1 MKHFPLCTMLGLF
14 ILLIS
19 SFQLQAQHMNVV
31 IANSI
36 GNGLPTEPAIL
47 INPVNTSEI
56 IAAGMPDNAYYSTNG
71 GFSWTHE
78 TLLSLYGVNADP
90 VLIVDT
96 MGRFY
101 YIHLPYEINKVICH
115 RKPSISAPWDFES
128 FAAFD
133 NIHEVDKEWASYDP
147 VNGIIY
153 LSWTYF
159 DEWGSSNPDDS
170 SCIYL
175 SRSSNGGES
184 WSDPVRVS
192 DQKGNAQGGN
202 SSTHGSYNT
211 TGPNG
216 EVYVSW
222 FGPSGLMFDRS
233 TDQGNTWLSQDIN
246 TAGAHIDWIYSIPG
260 VNLGVTFPFIACDR
274 SGGPNNG
281 NIYISWADKRNGGNN
296 ADVFIVKSSDGGI
309 TWSSPIRVNDD
320 APGKHQFLPAMTVDP
335 VTGKIWVVFFDR
347 RDYTDVRTDVY
358 MAVSEDGGNT
368 FQNFKVSETP
378 FTPYSSVFF
387 GHYLGV
393 TAYDDH
399 VYAVWNRMDNG
410 ENSLV
415 CAIVDPTIIGKEE
428 FYAGTS
434 AQLLNYPNP
443 FAESSFVSFRI
454 NEPSEVTLEL
464 FDITGKLIST
474 IIDAEAFS
482 RGKYVRKIDT
492 KLLRL
497 VPSVYVLKLSTEKEQ
512 LITRA
517 LVVEK
522 Q

>member
-1 MKHFPLCTMLGLF
+1 MGNHPTKGGKVTIKMKLFPVCTTLGLF
-14 ILLIS
+14 ILRIS
-19 SFQLQAQHMNVV
+19 SFQLQAQNMNVV

-36 GNGLPTEPAIL
+36 GNGLP
-47 INPVNTSEI
+47 
-56 IAAGMPDNAYYSTNG
+56 
-71 GFSWTHE
+71 
-78 TLLSLYGVNADP
+78 
-90 VLIVDT
+90 
-96 MGRFY
+96 
-101 YIHLPYEINKVICH
+101 
-115 RKPSISAPWDFES
+115 
-128 FAAFD
+128 
-133 NIHEVDKEWASYDP
+133 
-147 VNGIIY
+147 
-153 LSWTYF
+153 
-159 DEWGSSNPDDS
+159 DDS

-175 SRSSNGGES
+175 SGSSNAGES

-192 DQKGNAQGGN
+192 EQKGNAQGGN
-202 SSTHGSYNT
+202 YSTHGSYNT

-216 EVYVSW
+216 EVYVAW

-233 TDQGNTWLSQDIN
+233 TDQGNTWLTEDIN

-274 SGGPNNG
+274 SGGPYNG
-281 NIYISWADKRNGGNN
+281 NI
-296 ADVFIVKSSDGGI
+296 
-309 TWSSPIRVNDD
+309 
-320 APGKHQFLPAMTVDP
+320 
-335 VTGKIWVVFFDR
+335 
-347 RDYTDVRTDVY
+347 Y

-399 VYAVWNRMDNG
+399 VYSVWNRMDNG

-415 CAIVDPTIIGKEE
+415 CAIVDPTIIGKKEN
-428 FYAGTS
+428 YPGTPK
-434 AQLLNYPNP
+434 AQLVNYPNP

-454 NEPSEVTLEL
+454 NEPSDVTLQL

-474 IIDAEAFS
+474 LINAQAFS

-497 VPSVYVLKLSTEKEQ
+497 VPWVYILKLSTEKEQ
-512 LITRA
+512 IATRA